1 MTAPGVSRRTV
12 LAGGAALVFLTAC
25 GGDDG
30 GSADETDDATTD
42 STATGSDELTGTL
55 LVLLPQQGVLTADGE
70 QRVPLAIAD
79 AEGVPVRDGLGPR
92 DFQIR
97 TDTGEPT
104 VVTVEAHTDGVPTP
118 YYPVRFTP
126 AAPGIHEL
134 TVVGEPGFN
143 AVTLDISEAAL
154 LPLVGQPLPVVATPT
169 TADARGVDPIC
180 TRTPACDL
188 HAVSLSDVLGTAPV
202 ALSIATPEFCQTAI
216 CGPVLDLLIEA
227 LPDYPTITGVHAEVY
242 ADPRGGDDPTAGGL
256 APITDEFALTFEPTL
271 YLVDATG
278 TVVTRLDS
286 VYDRVELRAALE
298 QIA

>member
-12 LAGGAALVFLTAC
+12 LAGGAALAFLTAC
-25 GGDDG
+25 GSDDG
-30 GSADETDDATTD
+30 GSADGGTSAPDTTGAT
-42 STATGSDELTGTL
+42 AGPGVL

-70 QRVPLAIAD
+70 QRVPLAFAD
-79 AEGVPVRDGLGPR
+79 AEGVPVREGLEPR

-97 TDTGEPT
+97 ADTGEPT
-104 VVTVEAHTDGVPTP
+104 VVTVEPHSDGVPTP
-118 YYPVRFTP
+118 YYPLRFTP
-126 AAPGIHEL
+126 VAPGIHEI
-134 TVVGEPGFN
+134 TVVGEDGYN
-143 AVTLDISEAAL
+143 AVTLDISQDAL
-154 LPLVGQPLPVVATPT
+154 IPLVGQPLPSVATPT

-188 HAVSLSDVLGTAPV
+188 HAVSLAEVLGTGPV

-242 ADPRGGDDPTAGGL
+242 ADPRGNDDPTAGGL
-256 APITDEFALTFEPTL
+256 SPITDEFALTFEPTL

-278 TVVTRLDS
+278 TIVTRLDS
-286 VYDRVELRAALE
+286 VYDRVELREALDR
-298 QIA
+298 IA

>member
-12 LAGGAALVFLTAC
+12 LAGGAALAFLTAC

-30 GSADETDDATTD
+30 GSADGGTSAPDTTGAT
-42 STATGSDELTGTL
+42 AAGPGVL

-70 QRVPLAIAD
+70 QRVPLAFAD
-79 AEGVPVRDGLGPR
+79 AEGVPVREGLEPR
-92 DFQIR
+92 DLQIR
-97 TDTGEPT
+97 ADTGEPT
-104 VVTVEAHTDGVPTP
+104 VVTVEPHRDGVPTP
-118 YYPVRFTP
+118 YYPLRFTP
-126 AAPGIHEL
+126 AAPGIHEI
-134 TVVGEPGFN
+134 TVVGEDGYN
-143 AVTLDISEAAL
+143 AVTLDISQDAL
-154 LPLVGQPLPVVATPT
+154 IPLVGQPLPSVATPT

-188 HAVSLSDVLGTAPV
+188 HAVSLAEVLGTGPV

-242 ADPRGGDDPTAGGL
+242 ADPRGNDDPTAGGL
-256 APITDEFALTFEPTL
+256 SPITDEFALTFEPTL

-278 TVVTRLDS
+278 TIVTRLDS
-286 VYDRVELRAALE
+286 VYDRVELREALDR
-298 QIA
+298 IA

>member
-12 LAGGAALVFLTAC
+12 LAGGAALAFLTAC

-30 GSADETDDATTD
+30 GSADGGTSAPDTTGAT
-42 STATGSDELTGTL
+42 AAGPGVL

-70 QRVPLAIAD
+70 QRVPLAFAD
-79 AEGVPVRDGLGPR
+79 AEGVPVRDGLEPR

-97 TDTGEPT
+97 ADTGEPT
-104 VVTVEAHTDGVPTP
+104 VVSVEPHRDGVPTP
-118 YYPVRFTP
+118 YYPLRFTP
-126 AAPGIHEL
+126 AAPGIHEI
-134 TVVGEPGFN
+134 TVVGEDGYN
-143 AVTLDISEAAL
+143 AVTLDISQDAL
-154 LPLVGQPLPVVATPT
+154 IPLVGQPLPSVATPT

-180 TRTPACDL
+180 TRTPTCDL
-188 HAVSLSDVLGTAPV
+188 HAVSLAEVLGTGPV

-242 ADPRGGDDPTAGGL
+242 ADPRGNDDPTAGGL
-256 APITDEFALTFEPTL
+256 SPITDEFALTFEPTL

-278 TVVTRLDS
+278 TIVTRLDS
-286 VYDRVELRAALE
+286 VYDRVELREALDR
-298 QIA
+298 IA

>member
-12 LAGGAALVFLTAC
+12 LAGGAALAFLTAC

-30 GSADETDDATTD
+30 GSADGGTSAPDTTGAT
-42 STATGSDELTGTL
+42 AAGPGVL

-70 QRVPLAIAD
+70 QRVPLAFAD
-79 AEGVPVRDGLGPR
+79 AEGVPVREGLEPR

-97 TDTGEPT
+97 ADTGEPT
-104 VVTVEAHTDGVPTP
+104 VVTVEPHRDGVPTP
-118 YYPVRFTP
+118 YYPLRFTP
-126 AAPGIHEL
+126 AAPGIHEI
-134 TVVGEPGFN
+134 TVVGEDGYN
-143 AVTLDISEAAL
+143 AVTLDISQDAL
-154 LPLVGQPLPVVATPT
+154 IPLVGQPLPSVATPT

-188 HAVSLSDVLGTAPV
+188 HAVSLAEVLGTGPV

-227 LPDYPTITGVHAEVY
+227 LPAYPTITGVHAEVY
-242 ADPRGGDDPTAGGL
+242 ADPRGNDDPTAGGL
-256 APITDEFALTFEPTL
+256 SPITDEFALTFEPTL

-278 TVVTRLDS
+278 TIVTRLDS
-286 VYDRVELRAALE
+286 VYDRVELREALDR
-298 QIA
+298 IA

>member
-12 LAGGAALVFLTAC
+12 LAGGAALAFLTAC

-30 GSADETDDATTD
+30 GSADGGTSAQDTTGAT
-42 STATGSDELTGTL
+42 AAGPGVL

-70 QRVPLAIAD
+70 QLVPLAFAD
-79 AEGVPVRDGLGPR
+79 AEGVPVREGLEPR

-97 TDTGEPT
+97 ADTGEPT
-104 VVTVEAHTDGVPTP
+104 VVTVEPHSDGVPTP
-118 YYPVRFTP
+118 YYPLRFTP
-126 AAPGIHEL
+126 AAPGIHEI
-134 TVVGEPGFN
+134 TVVGEDGYN
-143 AVTLDISEAAL
+143 AVTLDISQDAL
-154 LPLVGQPLPVVATPT
+154 IPLVGQPLPSVATPT

-188 HAVSLSDVLGTAPV
+188 HAVSLAEVLGTGPV

-242 ADPRGGDDPTAGGL
+242 ADPRGNDDPTAGGL
-256 APITDEFALTFEPTL
+256 SPITDEFALTFEPTL

-278 TVVTRLDS
+278 TIVTRLDS
-286 VYDRVELRAALE
+286 VYDRVELREALDR
-298 QIA
+298 IA

>member
-12 LAGGAALVFLTAC
+12 LAGGAALAFLTAC

-30 GSADETDDATTD
+30 GSADGGTSAPDTTGAT
-42 STATGSDELTGTL
+42 AAGPGVL

-70 QRVPLAIAD
+70 QRVPLAFAD
-79 AEGVPVRDGLGPR
+79 TEGVPVREGLEPR

-97 TDTGEPT
+97 ADTGEPT
-104 VVTVEAHTDGVPTP
+104 VVTVEPHRDGVPTP
-118 YYPVRFTP
+118 YYPLRFTP
-126 AAPGIHEL
+126 AAPGIHEI
-134 TVVGEPGFN
+134 TVVGEDGYN
-143 AVTLDISEAAL
+143 AVTLDISQDAL
-154 LPLVGQPLPVVATPT
+154 IPLVGQPLPSVATPT

-188 HAVSLSDVLGTAPV
+188 HAVSLAEVLGTGPV

-242 ADPRGGDDPTAGGL
+242 ADPRGNDDPTAGGL
-256 APITDEFALTFEPTL
+256 SPITDEFALTFEPTL

-278 TVVTRLDS
+278 TIVTRLDS
-286 VYDRVELRAALE
+286 VYDRVELREALDR
-298 QIA
+298 IA